1 MDIIERTPEVPDP
14 STYIPHVDVK
24 MYTLSVNL
32 HNQISNDMVKTEER
46 LNELLHDGDFSL
58 VTTRTWMEMG

>member
-1 MDIIERTPEVPDP
+1 
-14 STYIPHVDVK
+14 

-58 VTTRTWMEMG
+58 VTTRTWREMG